1 MFCGTTQIDALL
13 KKSCPLINRTIIR
26 SAVITG
32 ASPVDCYLRKK
43 RDFSCFSP
51 FSLSVALIS
60 PFIFAVTAALSP
72 SAAR

>member
-32 ASPVDCYLRKK
+32 ASPVDCYLR
-43 RDFSCFSP
+43 RWSIP
-51 FSLSVALIS
+51 SLSVALIS
-60 PFIFAVTAALSP
+60 PFIFVVTAALSP

>member
-32 ASPVDCYLRKK
+32 ASPVDCYLQKCRCFKK
-43 RDFSCFSP
+43 RCAK
-51 FSLSVALIS
+51 SLSVALIS
-60 PFIFAVTAALSP
+60 PFIFVVTAALSP

>member
-13 KKSCPLINRTIIR
+13 EKSCPLINRTIIR

-32 ASPVDCYLRKK
+32 ASPVDCYLRKCHCYKK
-43 RDFSCFSP
+43 RYANP
-51 FSLSVALIS
+51 LSVALIS

-72 SAAR
+72 SAAL

>member
-32 ASPVDCYLRKK
+32 ASPVDCYLQKCRFFKK
-43 RDFSCFSP
+43 RCAK
-51 FSLSVALIS
+51 SLSVALIS
-60 PFIFAVTAALSP
+60 PFIFVVTAALSP

>member
-32 ASPVDCYLRKK
+32 ASPVEYYLRKCRFFKK
-43 RDFSCFSP
+43 RYANP
-51 FSLSVALIS
+51 LSVALIS
-60 PFIFAVTAALSP
+60 PFVFVVTAALSP